1 MQRAR
6 AEVRVPIEV
15 LSMILDAS
23 CQLDYHTT
31 EEVPAIFMLRPRSGW
46 AQWVMKEEFFIQ
58 PQVPVVEF
66 ADLYGNLCQRV
77 VMPGGDFRLF
87 VRYQVLVP
95 EVVDADM
102 YAPLMLVQN
111 LPTDVLHYLLPS
123 RYCQSEEFP
132 VLAASIAGKGPATYE
147 QVERIRAWIH
157 RHIVYEA
164 GSSNINTTALETA
177 DKMRGVCR
185 DFAHLGI
192 ALCRAIAVPARMV
205 VGFLHELR
213 PMDLHAWFEA
223 FIGGRWF
230 TFDATDEF
238 TRGNR
243 IVVAYGRDAADVAL
257 ATMFGNFTMLNM
269 CVTVEAANMSHP
281 R

>member
-1 MQRAR
+1 
-6 AEVRVPIEV
+6 
-15 LSMILDAS
+15 MILDAT
-23 CQLDYHTT
+23 CQLDYRTS

-46 AQWVMKEEFFIQ
+46 AQWVRSEDFVIH

-66 ADLYGNLCQRV
+66 ADLYGNLCQRM
-77 VMPGGDFRLF
+77 VMPGGDFSLW
-87 VRYQVLVP
+87 VKYQVLVS
-95 EVVDADM
+95 EVVDTDPA
-102 YAPLMLVQN
+102 APLMLVQN

-123 RYCQSEEFP
+123 RYCQSEKLT
-132 VLAASIAGKGPATYE
+132 VLASSIAGKGPATYM

-164 GSSNINTTALETA
+164 GSSDTTTTALETA
-177 DKMRGVCR
+177 DRMRGVCR

-192 ALCRAIAVPARMV
+192 ALCRAINVPARMV
-205 VGFLHELR
+205 VGFLHQLH

-230 TFDATDEF
+230 TFDATEEV
-238 TRGNR
+238 TRGSR

-257 ATMFGNFTMLNM
+257 ATMFGDFTMLNM
-269 CVTVEAANMSHP
+269 CVTVTAVNPASGC
-281 R
+281 